1 MSVSSMKPIHAAG
14 ATRRRA
20 PLPNTRL
27 SAMEVVFYKEILD
40 HFGFPHQCELM
51 RVSIPSA
58 EQDAEI
64 REALRQFEQA
74 KGVTNWRIAAD
85 GYEVVDAS
93 KRQR

>member
-20 PLPNTRL
+20 QVPDARRG
-27 SAMEVVFYKEILD
+27 AMQVIFYKEILD

-58 EQDAEI
+58 KEDEEI
-64 REALRQFEQA
+64 REAIRRFELA
-74 KGVTNWRIAAD
+74 KGVSNWRIAAD
-85 GYEVVDAS
+85 GYEVVDAA
-93 KRQR
+93 RRER